1 VDGVSIASI
10 ILDHPK
16 RRAGVRAEG
25 RVHWLPPALYE
36 PMARLAQK
44 YDAMD
49 GAMRHWEAILRE
61 AEIVAR
67 DA

>member
-1 VDGVSIASI
+1 VDGVTIASI

-49 GAMRHWEAILRE
+49 SAMRHWEAILRE
-61 AEIVAR
+61 AEIAAR